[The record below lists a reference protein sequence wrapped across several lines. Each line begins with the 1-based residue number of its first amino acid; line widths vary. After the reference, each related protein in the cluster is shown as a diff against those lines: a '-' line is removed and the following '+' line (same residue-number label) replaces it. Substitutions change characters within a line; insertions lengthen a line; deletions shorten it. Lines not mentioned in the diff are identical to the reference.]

1 MPTLKLEIVT
11 PEAKTYSEDVD
22 FVLIPGSEGDLGV
35 YPGHVP
41 LLTELAPGELKAI
54 HDGKEVYLAIGQGFV
69 EITQTTVSVLT
80 DMAVME
86 DDIDED
92 AAVGGFD
99 GLEANGEEEFLRAE
113 GLGACEG
120 ELGAA
125 VEEGGF
131 AGDSLGDLQVEALE
145 RDLEGGAF
153 VDEVH
158 GFACL
163 FEDGLSAGF

>member
-54 HDGKEVYLAIGQGFV
+54 HGGKGVYLAIGQGFV

-80 DMAVME
+80 DMAVLE
-86 DDIDED
+86 DDIDESAAQAAIERAKAAMKD
-92 AAVGGFD
+92 AHIHGEEHAAVQ
-99 GLEANGEEEFLRAE
+99 A
-113 GLGACEG
+113 
-120 ELGAA
+120 
-125 VEEGGF
+125 
-131 AGDSLGDLQVEALE
+131 SLLKSLAQLKVKRRHRG
-145 RDLEGGAF
+145 
-153 VDEVH
+153 
-158 GFACL
+158 
-163 FEDGLSAGF
+163 

>member
-54 HDGKEVYLAIGQGFV
+54 HGGKEVYLAIGQGFV

-80 DMAVME
+80 DMAVLE
-86 DDIDED
+86 DDIDESAAQAAIERAKAAMKD
-92 AAVGGFD
+92 AHIHGEEHAAVQ
-99 GLEANGEEEFLRAE
+99 A
-113 GLGACEG
+113 
-120 ELGAA
+120 
-125 VEEGGF
+125 
-131 AGDSLGDLQVEALE
+131 SLLKSLAQLKVKRRHRG
-145 RDLEGGAF
+145 
-153 VDEVH
+153 
-158 GFACL
+158 
-163 FEDGLSAGF
+163 

>member
-54 HDGKEVYLAIGQGFV
+54 HEGKEVYLAIGQGFV

-86 DDIDED
+86 DDIDESAAQAAID
-92 AAVGGFD
+92 RAKAAMKDEHIHGEEHAAVQ
-99 GLEANGEEEFLRAE
+99 A
-113 GLGACEG
+113 
-120 ELGAA
+120 
-125 VEEGGF
+125 
-131 AGDSLGDLQVEALE
+131 SLLKSLAQLKVK
-145 RDLEGGAF
+145 RR
-153 VDEVH
+153 H
-158 GFACL
+158 R
-163 FEDGLSAGF
+163 S

>member
-86 DDIDED
+86 DDIDESAAQAAID
-92 AAVGGFD
+92 RAKAAMKDEHIHGEEHAAVQ
-99 GLEANGEEEFLRAE
+99 A
-113 GLGACEG
+113 
-120 ELGAA
+120 
-125 VEEGGF
+125 
-131 AGDSLGDLQVEALE
+131 SLLKSLAQLKVK
-145 RDLEGGAF
+145 RR
-153 VDEVH
+153 H
-158 GFACL
+158 R
-163 FEDGLSAGF
+163 S

>member
-54 HDGKEVYLAIGQGFV
+54 HEGKEVYLAIGQGFV

-80 DMAVME
+80 DMAVLE
-86 DDIDED
+86 DDIDESAAQAAIERAKAAMKD
-92 AAVGGFD
+92 AHIH
-99 GLEANGEEEFLRAE
+99 GEEQATVQ
-113 GLGACEG
+113 A
-120 ELGAA
+120 
-125 VEEGGF
+125 
-131 AGDSLGDLQVEALE
+131 SLLKSLAQLKVK
-145 RDLEGGAF
+145 RR
-153 VDEVH
+153 H
-158 GFACL
+158 R
-163 FEDGLSAGF
+163 S